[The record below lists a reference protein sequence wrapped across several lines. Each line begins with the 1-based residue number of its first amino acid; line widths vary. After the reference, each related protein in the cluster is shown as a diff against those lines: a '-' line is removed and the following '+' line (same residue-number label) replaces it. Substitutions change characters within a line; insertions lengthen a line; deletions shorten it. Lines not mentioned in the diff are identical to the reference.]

1 MGGSSYSDPPPTP
14 VLNEDNVSVNIT
26 VNSDISN
33 FAQLD
38 GNDSKLSLSLSSSD
52 NSLSES
58 KMSEYDTEDELEP
71 ERSPISVSPVSKPNR
86 RTLKILQ
93 ASSLPLI
100 SVLNCRSLYN
110 KNENFKSLLNE
121 LGIEAAIVS
130 ESWER
135 EEYPLEKLLGLSN
148 YKVHSYKRPKT
159 KANKQ
164 PGGGCAIVYN
174 ENRFRATELNIAVPA
189 GVEVGTKA
197 P

>member
-1 MGGSSYSDPPPTP
+1 
-14 VLNEDNVSVNIT
+14 
-26 VNSDISN
+26 
-33 FAQLD
+33 
-38 GNDSKLSLSLSSSD
+38 
-52 NSLSES
+52 
-58 KMSEYDTEDELEP
+58 MSEYDTEDELEP

-148 YKVHSYKRPKT
+148 
-159 KANKQ
+159 
-164 PGGGCAIVYN
+164 
-174 ENRFRATELNIAVPA
+174 
-189 GVEVGTKA
+189 
-197 P
+197 